1 MDRHFAKQHSIPLR
15 AKPHPLELE
24 VIDGRPIASG
34 PVTQETYPLEMEVNG
49 HKESIVFNV
58 TTTANPLA
66 TVTHACD
73 TIDVDDYLE
82 PFALPVVPEAVKTNA
97 KPQKGNYGRIG
108 RGGFWTVVVA
118 TLALVVGLLDEV
130 LGSTI
135 PSGIWTVTG
144 LLFALGTLAVFVGF
158 VLYGAASL
166 QARVLPRW
174 CGIVFIVGPSIF
186 LLGAL
191 LGNSWEPFG
200 GILFGLLWLALG
212 YILLLQRETSLG
224 QPSRVI

>member
-1 MDRHFAKQHSIPLR
+1 MSSSDLIRWGGFAAMIGGVVWILEGLLVLAIPES
-15 AKPHPLELE
+15 AVTE
-24 VIDGRPIASG
+24 VLLIIAA
-34 PVTQETYPLEMEVNG
+34 LC
-49 HKESIVFNV
+49 
-58 TTTANPLA
+58 
-66 TVTHACD
+66 TVGGFVGFHA
-73 TIDVDDYLE
+73 L
-82 PFALPVVPEAVKTNA
+82 
-97 KPQKGNYGRIG
+97 QKDKYGRIG
-108 RGGFWTVVVA
+108 RSGFWTVVVA
-118 TLALVVGLLDEV
+118 TLALVVGLLDEL

-135 PSGIWTVTG
+135 ITG

-212 YILLLQRETSLG
+212 YILLLQRETSVG
-224 QPSRVI
+224 QPSSVS

>member
-1 MDRHFAKQHSIPLR
+1 MSSSDLIRWGGFAAMIGGVVWVLAGLLFR
-15 AKPHPLELE
+15 AMGPESAVTDVLF
-24 VIDGRPIASG
+24 IIAA
-34 PVTQETYPLEMEVNG
+34 LC
-49 HKESIVFNV
+49 
-58 TTTANPLA
+58 
-66 TVTHACD
+66 TVGGFVGFHA
-73 TIDVDDYLE
+73 L
-82 PFALPVVPEAVKTNA
+82 
-97 KPQKGNYGRIG
+97 QKDNYGRIG

-118 TLALVVGLLDEV
+118 TLALVVGLLDEL

-135 PSGIWTVTG
+135 ARGIWTVTG